1 MRRCRNFC
9 RDKRGISPAFS
20 SVILTA
26 GVIVMILVAMSYATN
41 MLNSKMGENE
51 FNTNKKFMQTA
62 AQQIDD
68 IAWTIGRTQTVNYQ
82 NQYGQAYLEEGVLS
96 YTFEVYHGATSSWET
111 LPLTVQSGILL
122 YNMPLSAYSLPTNY
136 FERIPYS
143 ANNSFLQTGSTV
155 AVTQVFIT
163 QKAPMAAGDYL
174 RIAVV
179 PTVRVLDSAA
189 GTASKIYVPSLISGT
204 RDYSLSSIT
213 MTGNGI
219 NKAVEKDVT
228 QIRVTVAFPK
238 ADLGFDASFF
248 NFHSLSETKILA
260 KSSLAELY
268 VGELQVTIGNA

>member
-1 MRRCRNFC
+1 
-9 RDKRGISPAFS
+9 
-20 SVILTA
+20 
-26 GVIVMILVAMSYATN
+26 MILVAMSFATN
-41 MLNSKMGENE
+41 MLNSKLGENE
-51 FNTNKKFMQTA
+51 FNTNKQFMQTA

-82 NQYGQAYLEEGVLS
+82 NQYGQAHFEEAVLS

-122 YNMPLSAYSLPTNY
+122 YNMPLSAYSLPANY

-163 QKAPMAAGDYL
+163 QKVPMAAGDCL

-179 PTVRVLDSAA
+179 PTVRVLDSAS
-189 GTASKIYVPSLISGT
+189 GISSKIYVPSLISGEH
-204 RDYSLSSIT
+204 DYSSSSIT

-228 QIRVTVAFPK
+228 KIRVTVAFPK
-238 ADLGFDASFF
+238 ANLGFDASFF
-248 NFHSLSETKILA
+248 NFHSLSETKTLA

-268 VGELQVTIGNA
+268 VGELQVRIGNA